1 MRQLFGIIVFVPLAL
16 VIGIFAVENRAPL
29 ALEIWPL
36 PGVQEM
42 WASVWMLGLLAIG
55 IIIGLGIGWLAGGTA
70 RRRARR
76 AERLTR
82 TLERQLAARDAEP
95 AAAAQST
102 PQNAP
107 QNASQN
113 ASQNAPAGALPAPSG
128 RAAQVA
134 RVED

>member
-36 PGVQEM
+36 PGVQEL
-42 WASVWMLGLLAIG
+42 WASVWILGLLAIG
-55 IIIGLGIGWLAGGTA
+55 IIVGLAIGWIAGGSA

-76 AERLTR
+76 AERLNR
-82 TLERQLAARDAEP
+82 TLERQLMERDAEP
-95 AAAAQST
+95 VAS
-102 PQNAP
+102 AP
-107 QNASQN
+107 SSATS
-113 ASQNAPAGALPAPSG
+113 APAGSLPAPPG

-134 RVED
+134 RSED

>member
-1 MRQLFGIIVFVPLAL
+1 MRQLFGIVIFVPLAL

-42 WASVWMLGLLAIG
+42 WASVWILGLLAIG
-55 IIIGLGIGWLAGGTA
+55 IIVGLAIGWLAGGRA

-76 AERLTR
+76 AERLNR
-82 TLERQLAARDAEP
+82 TLERQLAEREAEP
-95 AAAAQST
+95 AATVDS
-102 PQNAP
+102 AP
-107 QNASQN
+107 QSV
-113 ASQNAPAGALPAPSG
+113 PAGALPAPAG

-134 RVED
+134 RAED